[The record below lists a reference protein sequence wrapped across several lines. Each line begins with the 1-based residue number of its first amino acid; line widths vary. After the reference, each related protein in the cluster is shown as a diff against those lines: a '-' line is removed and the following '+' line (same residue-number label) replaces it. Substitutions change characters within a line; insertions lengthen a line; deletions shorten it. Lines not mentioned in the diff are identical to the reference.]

1 VFPVFVNK
9 LTISS
14 LFSVLLLSFS
24 GTLHAGE
31 DPTLRAML
39 PENIRTAGVVNVASD
54 YPFPPYEYFNAK
66 NELTGVEYD
75 LTQEVGALLGVKF
88 EWHKQ
93 PFDGII
99 PGLAAGK
106 YDIALS
112 AITDTTGRQ
121 KVVDF
126 VDYSI
131 SQNAMVV
138 PKGSDVKGI
147 LDMCGKRMSTQRG
160 SNGEAEIAA
169 LSAECVKKGKPPV
182 EAVVLPS
189 GSDVHLA
196 IKAGKADA
204 STNEA
209 ATAAYIAQT
218 VDGGKAF
225 DFVIYA
231 DLANQRQPIGMA
243 IPKDKPQLRDAI
255 QAALQR
261 LIDNGTYKAIMLK
274 YNITPLSV
282 EKIEINVAKDG
293 VNGHE

>member
-1 VFPVFVNK
+1 MSANK
-9 LTISS
+9 STISAIFIS
-14 LFSVLLLSFS
+14 LLLSFGS
-24 GTLHAGE
+24 AVHAEGNPE
-31 DPTLRAML
+31 LRAML
-39 PENIRTAGVVNVASD
+39 PDSIRNAGVIHVASD

-75 LTQEVGALLGVKF
+75 LTQEAGALLGVKF

-112 AITDTTGRQ
+112 AFSDTISRQ

-126 VDYSI
+126 IDFSV
-131 SQNAMVV
+131 SQGAMVV
-138 PKGSDVKGI
+138 PKGSDVKGK
-147 LDMCGKRMSTQRG
+147 LDICGRRMSTQRG
-160 SNGEAEIAA
+160 SNGEKSIAD
-169 LSAECVKKGKPPV
+169 LSAECVKRGKKPV

-204 STNEA
+204 SINEA
-209 ATAAYIAQT
+209 ATAAYVAQT

-225 DFVIYA
+225 DFVIYN
-231 DLANQRQPIGMA
+231 DLDNQQEPIGIA
-243 IPKDKPQLRDAI
+243 VPKDSEQLRDAI
-255 QAALQR
+255 QATLQR
-261 LIDNGTYKAIMLK
+261 LIDNGTYKTIMRK
-274 YNITPLSV
+274 YNIEPLSV
-282 EKIEINVAKDG
+282 KKIEINTAK
-293 VNGHE
+293 E

>member
-1 VFPVFVNK
+1 MSASMSIRS
-9 LTISS
+9 TISIA
-14 LFSVLLLSFS
+14 LLLSFTS
-24 GTLHAGE
+24 IVRAE
-31 DPTLRAML
+31 EVPELRAML
-39 PENIRTAGVVNVASD
+39 PDSIQKAGVVQVASE

-75 LTQEVGALLGVKF
+75 LMQEAGALLGVTF
-88 EWHKQ
+88 NWNKQ

-112 AITDTTGRQ
+112 AFTDTLNRQ

-126 VDYSI
+126 IDYSI
-131 SQNAMVV
+131 SQNAMIV
-138 PKGSDVKGI
+138 PKGSDVKGK
-147 LDMCGKRMSTQRG
+147 LDICGKRMSTQRG
-160 SNGEAEIAA
+160 TNGEKEITD
-169 LSAECVKKGKPPV
+169 LSAECVKRGKSPV

-196 IKAGKADA
+196 VKAGKADA

-218 VDGGKAF
+218 VDGGNAF
-225 DFVIYA
+225 DAVIYT
-231 DLANQRQPIGMA
+231 DLDNQQSSIGIA
-243 IPKDKPQLRDAI
+243 VPKGSEQLRDAI

-261 LIDNGTYKAIMLK
+261 LVDNGTYKTIMQK
-274 YNITPLSV
+274 YNIEPLSV
-282 EKIEINVAKDG
+282 EKIEINTAK
-293 VNGHE
+293 E